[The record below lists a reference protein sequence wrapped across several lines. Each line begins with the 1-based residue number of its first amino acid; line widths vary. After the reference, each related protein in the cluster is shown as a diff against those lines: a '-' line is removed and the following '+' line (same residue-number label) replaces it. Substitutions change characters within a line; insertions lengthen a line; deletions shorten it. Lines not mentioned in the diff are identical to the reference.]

1 MTEYTDTYNRSVI
14 SEAIRDA
21 VDNTIL
27 EELYT
32 LLHYYF
38 THYLSKQCGFFL
50 HPFKL
55 PN

>member
-21 VDNTIL
+21 EVDNFTQ
-27 EELYT
+27 ELHIIY
-32 LLHYYF
+32 
-38 THYLSKQCGFFL
+38 YLSKQCGFFL

>member
-27 EELYT
+27 EELHIIY
-32 LLHYYF
+32 
-38 THYLSKQCGFFL
+38 YLSKQCGFFL